1 MANIFQKAKSV
12 LVAALDSDRSAE
24 KTELAYLRELYA
36 PGNGG
41 PPRRNQW
48 YQIISSGG
56 GNVVGYSFACACGTE
71 YQMLSVDDWFGK
83 AHVCPTCKTEF
94 DLFRAAGIAAEDG
107 DQQKREK
114 LAKLPVRPRNA
125 DIKRSPFVDTW
136 QQDSDETVQWAGSKP
151 VSTVP
156 YV

>member
-24 KTELAYLRELYA
+24 KTELVYLRELYA
-36 PGNGG
+36 DQNGG
-41 PPRRNQW
+41 PPRRNQF
-48 YQIISSGG
+48 YQIISQS
-56 GNVVGYSFACACGTE
+56 GNVVGYSWVCACGTE
-71 YQMLSVDDWFGK
+71 YQMLSVNDWLGK
-83 AHVCPTCKTEF
+83 DHVCPTCKTDF
-94 DLFRAAGIAAEDG
+94 DLFRAAGITAEDG

-125 DIKRSPFVDTW
+125 DIKKSPFHDTW
-136 QQDSDETVQWAGSKP
+136 NDGDETVQWAGSKP
-151 VSTVP
+151 VTSVP